1 MILRKCCMAGVVLV
15 DVMLLIRS
23 KVAGQGAKQQN
34 ADKDTSEKTAD
45 YYGRV
50 PRMLSTTGTTYTPTT
65 SCERQR

>member
-1 MILRKCCMAGVVLV
+1 M

-23 KVAGQGAKQQN
+23 KVAGQGTKQQN
-34 ADKDTSEKTAD
+34 ADKDTSEEASNC
-45 YYGRV
+45 YGRV